1 MCPGILRKSVHV
13 SGNWAHK
20 SRLLPVLGHFKLL
33 VILAAGILIF
43 EEDANGLRLAG
54 MLLAFAGVVMYTT
67 LKQGMAS
74 GFEKSSS
81 VVKDVSGTSHQSG
94 RVKGSQEI

>member
-1 MCPGILRKSVHV
+1 
-13 SGNWAHK
+13 
-20 SRLLPVLGHFKLL
+20 
-33 VILAAGILIF
+33 
-43 EEDANGLRLAG
+43 